1 MRGKTRWPRPSY
13 GASERGSSVVGLVV
27 LTPVMA
33 LLFFFVIAAGR
44 MGVIE
49 SKLTTTARSA
59 ARAASQYRS
68 VATAQAAAVTITE
81 NSLGQLEVDCHGGP
95 RVRVLEMDLQPGG
108 SVRIQVSCTM
118 RLSDLTMLSIPGSR
132 MVTADSAAVVDRHRS
147 GHH

>member
-1 MRGKTRWPRPSY
+1 MRREIRWPRPSC
-13 GASERGSSVVGLVV
+13 GAPERGSSVVGLVV

-33 LLFFFVIAAGR
+33 LLFFFVIAAGQ

-49 SKLTTTARSA
+49 SKLTTAARSA

-68 VATAQAAAVTITE
+68 VATARAEAVTIIE
-81 NSLGQLEVDCHGGP
+81 ASLGQLDVDCQGGP

-147 GHH
+147 GHY